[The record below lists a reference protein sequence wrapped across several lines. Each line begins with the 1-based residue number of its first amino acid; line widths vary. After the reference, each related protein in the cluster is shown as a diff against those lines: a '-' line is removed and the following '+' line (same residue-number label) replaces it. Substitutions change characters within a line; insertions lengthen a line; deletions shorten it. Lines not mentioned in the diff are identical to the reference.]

1 MRLHGTSSSRHLQKA
16 QTFLRA
22 EYEHEFATFKAHV
35 TNIRERRWQDILDAA
50 FGRLVDND
58 DDDDDDV
65 LEAGEMSMLSAYH
78 NDIYEAS
85 SPIKR

>member
-1 MRLHGTSSSRHLQKA
+1 MW
-16 QTFLRA
+16 QTFV
-22 EYEHEFATFKAHV
+22 KGDGK
-35 TNIRERRWQDILDAA
+35 ISSIDAA
-50 FGRLVDND
+50 FGHLVDN
-58 DDDDDDV
+58 DDDDV